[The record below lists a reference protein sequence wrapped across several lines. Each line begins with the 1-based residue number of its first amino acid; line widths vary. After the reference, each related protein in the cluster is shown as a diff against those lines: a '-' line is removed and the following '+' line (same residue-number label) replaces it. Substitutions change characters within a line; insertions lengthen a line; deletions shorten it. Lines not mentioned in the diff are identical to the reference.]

1 MNNQDT
7 APVGRLA
14 PSPTGLLHLGNAW
27 SFLLA
32 WLDARSHPQGRIILR
47 QEDIDPARSRQEWME
62 GIERD
67 LLWLG
72 LDWDEGPGGPTAK
85 PDAAG
90 TIRDDAALYQGPYQ
104 QSLCGQRYEAALES
118 LRLRGLVYPCYCTRK
133 ELRELAGA
141 PHGAHDGLGDAGAAY
156 PGTCRSLSAEQRA
169 EKEAMGRRPS
179 MRLRCP
185 DGEAGRESFDDGVL
199 GPQSFT
205 LDDCGGDF
213 ALRRSDGVWAYQLAV
228 VVDDIAMGVNSIVR
242 GEDILLSTP
251 RQLLLWRLLGGTAPR
266 FAHIP
271 LLHDAE
277 GERLAKRHKSLS
289 LAQLRE
295 AGCRPERITG
305 WLASLAGLNPTGEAL
320 SPAMLA
326 EKLRR
331 ENERRFP
338 WERLARLPRL
348 IVPNDLER
356 NWR

>member
-1 MNNQDT
+1 MTSLNT
-7 APVGRLA
+7 PVGRLA

-32 WLDARSHPQGRIILR
+32 WLGVRAHPSSAGRLILR
-47 QEDIDPARSRQEWME
+47 QEDIDPARSRQEWMD

-72 LDWDEGPGGPTAK
+72 LDWDEGPHGSTVSGAAADAGGH
-85 PDAAG
+85 
-90 TIRDDAALYQGPYQ
+90 GPYQ
-104 QSLCGQRYEAALES
+104 QSLCGARYEAALEQ
-118 LRLRGLVYPCYCTRK
+118 LAGRGLIYPCFCTRK

-141 PHGAHDGLGDAGAAY
+141 PHGAHDGLSDAGAAY
-156 PGTCRSLSAEQRA
+156 PGTCRHLSEEQRA
-169 EKEAMGRRPS
+169 EREAQGRRAS
-179 MRLRCP
+179 LRLRCP
-185 DGEAGRESFDDGVL
+185 DGEAGRERFDDLVL

-205 LDDCGGDF
+205 LTDCGGDF

-228 VVDDIAMGVNSIVR
+228 VADDIAMGVTQIVR

-251 RQLLLWRLLGGTAPR
+251 RQLLLWRLLGGTAPA

-295 AGCRPERITG
+295 SGARPENVVG
-305 WLASLAGLNPTGEAL
+305 WLASLAGLNPGGGPLRPRA
-320 SPAMLA
+320 LA
-326 EKLRR
+326 ERLRS
-331 ENERRFP
+331 EGGMP
-338 WERLARLPRL
+338 WEVLRGRERLV
-348 IVPNDLER
+348 VPDGVR
-356 NWR
+356 F

>member
-1 MNNQDT
+1 MISQTDK

-32 WLDARSHPQGRIILR
+32 WLGVRSHPSGAGRIILR
-47 QEDIDPARSRQEWME
+47 QEDIDPARSRREWMD

-67 LLWLG
+67 LAWLG
-72 LDWDEGPGGPTAK
+72 LDWDGPVF
-85 PDAAG
+85 
-90 TIRDDAALYQGPYQ
+90 Q
-104 QSLCGQRYEAALES
+104 QSQLGERYEAALAGLSE
-118 LRLRGLVYPCYCTRK
+118 RGLVYPCYCTRK

-156 PGTCRSLSAEQRA
+156 PGTCRRLTPEERA
-169 EKEAMGRRPS
+169 EREAQGRRAS
-179 MRLRCP
+179 LRLLCP
-185 DGEAGRESFDDGVL
+185 DGEAGRESFTDLIL
-199 GPQSFT
+199 GAQSFT
-205 LDDCGGDF
+205 LTDCGGDF

-228 VVDDIAMGVNSIVR
+228 VADDMAMGVTQIVR

-251 RQLLLWRLLGGTAPR
+251 RQLLLWRLFGGTAPD

-295 AGCRPERITG
+295 AGCRPENIVG
-305 WLASLAGLNPTGEAL
+305 WLAQLAGLAPSAEPATPRAL
-320 SPAMLA
+320 ADR
-326 EKLRR
+326 LRS
-331 ENERRFP
+331 EGGMP
-338 WERLARLPRL
+338 WERLRRTERLV
-348 IVPNDLER
+348 VPDGVFGR
-356 NWR
+356 

>member
-1 MNNQDT
+1 MDFQTDN

-32 WLDARSHPQGRIILR
+32 WLGVRSHPSGAGRIILR
-47 QEDIDPARSRQEWME
+47 QEDIDPARSRREWMD

-67 LLWLG
+67 LAWLG
-72 LDWDEGPGGPTAK
+72 LDWDGPVF
-85 PDAAG
+85 
-90 TIRDDAALYQGPYQ
+90 Q
-104 QSLCGQRYEAALES
+104 QSELGQRYEATLADLTA
-118 LRLRGLVYPCYCTRK
+118 RGLVYPCYCTRK

-156 PGTCRSLSAEQRA
+156 PGTCRQLTEEQRA
-169 EKEAMGRRPS
+169 SREAEGRRAS
-179 MRLRCP
+179 LRLLCP
-185 DGEAGRESFDDGVL
+185 DGEAGRESFCDLIL

-205 LDDCGGDF
+205 LTDCGGDF

-228 VVDDIAMGVNSIVR
+228 VADDMAMGVTQIVR

-251 RQLLLWRLLGGTAPR
+251 RQLLLWRLLGGTAPS

-295 AGCRPERITG
+295 AGCRPENIVG
-305 WLASLAGLNPTGEAL
+305 WLASLAGLSNGPTTPRA
-320 SPAMLA
+320 LA
-326 EKLRR
+326 ERLRS
-331 ENERRFP
+331 EGGMP
-338 WERLARLPRL
+338 WERLRRDDKLV
-348 IVPNDLER
+348 VPTEII
-356 NWR
+356 W